1 MVEHTLKDSRV
12 EMAECVFQ
20 SGREKKNEDRE
31 GEREREMGLILS
43 PSHS

>member
-31 GEREREMGLILS
+31 GEREMGLILS